1 MSIKADQVVKAYID
15 TRDQIALL
23 AKAHKEQVAELTKL
37 QDAREKWLD
46 QQLDASGTDSG
57 NVTGVGTYFRKKK
70 EFVSVDD
77 MDTFVEFLSTHKA
90 WDLLNKAVNKSAALE
105 RMGDDRDLSQV
116 PGIKY
121 SSEMELQV
129 LVHKGK

>member
-15 TRDQIALL
+15 TRDKIALL

-57 NVTGVGTYFRKKK
+57 KVTGVGTYFRKKK

-129 LVHKGK
+129 RRS